1 MDLDRYKLIR
11 KKWCNHCSW
20 AIWADSSDGR
30 PMTDMDDI
38 SFFDDDSIVKELNPN
53 IILLGL
59 NISGIIPGTFENF
72 HSSGGGAYK
81 IRYATKYT
89 PLWGAYMTD
98 TIKDYPE
105 LEAANVRVVAN
116 NNPDFV
122 KKNIDLLEDEIQ
134 DLGSINPV
142 LYAFGGDAFRILD
155 EYLGEKYQV
164 KKLIHYSHFMGKEE
178 YRAHVIEEI
187 NS

>member
-11 KKWCNHCSW
+11 KKWGNHCSW
-20 AIWADSSDGR
+20 AIWADSTDGL

-38 SFFDDDSIVKELNPN
+38 SFFDDASIVEKLNPN

-72 HSSGGGAYK
+72 HSKGGGAFK
-81 IRYATKYT
+81 IRHATKNT

-116 NNPDFV
+116 NHPDFV

-134 DLGSINPV
+134 DLGSVNPV
-142 LYAFGGDAFRILD
+142 LYAFGVDAFWMLD
-155 EYLGEKYQV
+155 KYLGNKYKI
-164 KKLIHYSHFMGKEE
+164 KKLIHYSHFMSKEK

>member
-1 MDLDRYKLIR
+1 
-11 KKWCNHCSW
+11 
-20 AIWADSSDGR
+20 
-30 PMTDMDDI
+30 
-38 SFFDDDSIVKELNPN
+38 
-53 IILLGL
+53 
-59 NISGIIPGTFENF
+59 
-72 HSSGGGAYK
+72 
-81 IRYATKYT
+81 
-89 PLWGAYMTD
+89 MTD